1 MNLELREIIDSIKIL
16 PLHDQVYLAKMFFEY
31 TDTEK
36 YHEISSKR
44 TVGEYIGKIKISDDF
59 NDPLPDEFWLGE
71 TDEIIA

>member
-16 PLHDQVYLAKMFFEY
+16 PLHEQAYLAKMFFEY

-36 YHEISSKR
+36 YPEISSKR

-59 NDPLPDEFWLGE
+59 NDSLPDEFWLGE